1 MQILRLF
8 APQSARPLQ
17 ELFEP
22 LLEGGRFR
30 LERIVST
37 GQITP
42 SGEWY
47 DQDWPEWVALLTG
60 AARLRFADP
69 DEFTDL
75 RPGDAVNIPAHR
87 RHRVEWTD
95 PDCETIWLAL
105 HYQPAESGTNSVP
118 FPPES

>member
-1 MQILRLF
+1 MHIQRLC
-8 APQSARPLQ
+8 APPLVRPVQ

-42 SGEWY
+42 AGEWY
-47 DQDWPEWVALLTG
+47 DQASPEWVALLTG
-60 AARLRFADP
+60 AAHLRLADP
-69 DEFTDL
+69 DEL
-75 RPGDAVNIPAHR
+75 IALQPGDAVNIRAHR

-105 HYQPAESGTNSVP
+105 HYQPAESATDSGRGT
-118 FPPES
+118 PES

>member
-1 MQILRLF
+1 MQIQRLC
-8 APQSARPLQ
+8 APPLVRPVQ

-37 GQITP
+37 GQVTP
-42 SGEWY
+42 VGEWY
-47 DQDWPEWVALLTG
+47 DQARPEWVVLLTG
-60 AARLRFADP
+60 AARLRFTDP
-69 DEFTDL
+69 DELIDL
-75 RPGDAVNIPAHR
+75 RPGDAVNISAHR

-105 HYQPAESGTNSVP
+105 HYQPTESRAGE
-118 FPPES
+118 PES